1 LAGTTDY
8 YSMGC
13 DNDDDVVG
21 ATDPLAQATA
31 RVRKDMQKTSDIMAE
46 VNGKI
51 AGSSV
56 RQPFKD
62 IWSDFYSRWLDYTK
76 GNPVLKPNGHPITNS
91 ALGTIEDAVLDY
103 RRRALLM
110 YDAWK
115 KETKRD
121 TDTRTDGQ
129 GRTELFDSKNVDKW
143 KAAKWGLGLL
153 ALVGTVWGTRKLLMN
168 WQDERRE
175 KQKGEREDKRLERLE
190 RLGLIEP
197 MSNGGGGQPNQVASP
212 TVTPV
217 TIVMPQGAMFAGP
230 PQVSVS
236 TPYQPPQHQQPPQRQ
251 LGPES
256 ARDIATRVMRSLPPT
271 PPPLFPHGRKD
282 EPAEPG
288 DFEELPDGFG
298 HPEPQG
304 Y

>member
-1 LAGTTDY
+1 
-8 YSMGC
+8 MGC
-13 DNDDDVVG
+13 DDDDVVG
-21 ATDPLAQATA
+21 AADPLAQATA

-76 GNPVLKPNGHPITNS
+76 GNPVLKSNGRPTTITNS
-91 ALGTIEDAVLDY
+91 ELGTIEDAVLDY

-110 YDAWK
+110 YEAWK
-115 KETKRD
+115 KETYRD
-121 TDTRTDGQ
+121 REAKTDGQ
-129 GRTELFDSKNVDKW
+129 GRTELFDPKNVDKW

-197 MSNGGGGQPNQVASP
+197 MQNSGGQPSQVASP

-236 TPYQPPQHQQPPQRQ
+236 TPYPPPPPQYQQQPQQQ

-256 ARDIATRVMRSLPPT
+256 ARDIATRVMRALPPT
-271 PPPLFPHGRKD
+271 PPPLFPRGHK
-282 EPAEPG
+282 EPPAEPG

-298 HPEPQG
+298 FGHPEPQG